1 MLTRV
6 GVKMIILKIG
16 GSIIT
21 EKDSKEPKVD
31 YKNLNRICNEIKE
44 SFSTENINADLMDG
58 LVIVHG
64 AGSFGHPPASEYKI
78 GQPFPNEE
86 FPEKRIGFAKTQSA
100 VKELNTY
107 ICNALIEHG
116 LPAVSMQVS
125 SFVTTSDK
133 RIYDFDLEFIKNY
146 LNNGFIPV
154 LYGDPVLDEKY
165 KMAILSGDQILQYI
179 ARFLVSDRVVLGTD
193 VDGVY
198 DKNPKTHDDAKLIEE
213 VSSIEEIIQ
222 VESTTNIDVT
232 GGMVGKVN
240 ELLSLA
246 EIGVDSEIINANRPG
261 AIGDALQNKKVKG
274 TKITKK

>member
-1 MLTRV
+1 
-6 GVKMIILKIG
+6 MIILKIG

-21 EKDSKEPKVD
+21 EKNSKEPKVD
-31 YKNLNRICNEIKE
+31 YNNLNRICKEIKE
-44 SFSTENINADLMDG
+44 SFSSKNINAELMDG

-86 FPEKRIGFAKTQSA
+86 FPEKRIGFSKTQLA
-100 VKELNTY
+100 VKQLNTY
-107 ICNALIEHG
+107 VCNALIEHG
-116 LPAVSMQVS
+116 LPAVSMQAS

-133 RIYDFDLEFIKNY
+133 RIYDFDLDFIKNY
-146 LNNGFIPV
+146 LKNGFIPV

-165 KMAILSGDQILQYI
+165 RMAILSGDQILQYV

-198 DKNPKTHDDAKLIEE
+198 DKNPKKHSDAKLIEE
-213 VSSIEEIIQ
+213 VNSIEDIIQ
-222 VESTTNIDVT
+222 MESTTNIDVT
-232 GGMVGKVN
+232 GGMVGKVK

-246 EIGVDSEIINANRPG
+246 DIGVDSEIINANHPG
-261 AIGDALQNKKVKG
+261 VIAAALQNNKVKG